1 MTKYWYLLI
10 FLVLFGCAEP
20 PMGELD
26 EVQTVVL
33 EAREAGA
40 TDYSPTDLSGA
51 EEKLTQAEAEIDAQ
65 NQKLRPWRNFSEAA
79 ALLAQAKEQAV
90 RARNDAS
97 AWESQIEAGIKVA
110 IEEARAAISR
120 ARIELESA
128 PTGKDSLADLE
139 MMRID
144 LETLD
149 ESLNEAENSL
159 ESEEFDTSRRRVEEI
174 LAQAEEIEVDLRQA
188 KRKVGL

>member
-1 MTKYWYLLI
+1 MAKYGYLVVFLI
-10 FLVLFGCAEP
+10 LVGCAEP

-26 EVQTVVL
+26 EVQSVVL

-40 TDYSPTDLSGA
+40 TDYSPTDLAGA
-51 EEKLTQAEAEIDAQ
+51 EEKLTQAEAEIDTQ
-65 NQKLRPWRNFSEAA
+65 NQKLLPLRNFSEAT

-97 AWESQIEAGIKVA
+97 AWESQIEAEIRVA

-120 ARIELESA
+120 AHTELESA

-144 LETLD
+144 LETLA
-149 ESLNEAENSL
+149 ESLNEAESIL

-174 LAQAEEIEVDLRQA
+174 LAQAEEIEADLRQA